1 MLAYSNTTCLTN
13 PSRTDFSARC
23 GSRPRAGQLECARNG
38 GAPMKIMLA
47 VMACAVS
54 GCIYADVK
62 TPLAYR
68 APTAVEAKAEGAA
81 DVEGTACNQA
91 VLGLVAWGDG
101 GYAAAVADA
110 KARSGATQ
118 LADVR
123 ADTTFFNILFLYDKA
138 CTRVTAKARSEEH
151 TSELQSPCNL
161 VCR

>member
-1 MLAYSNTTCLTN
+1 MK
-13 PSRTDFSARC
+13 RT
-23 GSRPRAGQLECARNG
+23 
-38 GAPMKIMLA
+38 LA
-47 VMACAVS
+47 VMGCAVA

-68 APTAVEAKAEGAA
+68 APTAVEAKAAGAA

-110 KARSGATQ
+110 KAKSGATE

-138 CTRVTAKARSEEH
+138 CTRVTAKAVR
-151 TSELQSPCNL
+151 
-161 VCR
+161 

>member
-1 MLAYSNTTCLTN
+1 
-13 PSRTDFSARC
+13 
-23 GSRPRAGQLECARNG
+23 
-38 GAPMKIMLA
+38 MKRILA

-68 APTAVEAKAEGAA
+68 APTAVEANAAGAA

-91 VLGLVAWGDG
+91 VLGLVAWGDS

-110 KARSGATQ
+110 KAKSGATE

-123 ADTTFFNILFLYDKA
+123 ADTTFFNVLFVYDKA
-138 CTRVTAKARSEEH
+138 CTRVTAKAIR
-151 TSELQSPCNL
+151 
-161 VCR
+161 